1 MATRFIGGESGHR
14 SFFGGI
20 KSRTQLV
27 GLAVCVVG
35 GFFGM
40 MFTGWPGLVAG
51 VLAAVVVYLA
61 TASTHRG
68 SYWERR
74 KRRARWKERQ
84 KAGTDRFIPYSA
96 AAWEEA
102 SALADLARSKDEKT
116 RIMAAVRSR
125 PDGADGM
132 GWLDARTGKPGIAWH
147 APIGEQPYLSVA
159 FEVSGQLRGAESQRK
174 QDQAQAGFG
183 SMLAG
188 FAPASKLVSGVQGL
202 TRVLPPD
209 LALNEAWV
217 QDHLSAD
224 AHPKAVGSYQE
235 VLERTGRGTF
245 VQRHLV
251 VGRWPLTPD
260 FYTMAARYGAG
271 RDGWRRLM
279 DAEISSLARAL
290 RAAKLGTVR
299 PLTARAVVAM
309 MLHQQNPSRP
319 PLMVSGVKADQM
331 GLPSQDQWNST
342 WVKGTNPI
350 TGEEVVWGHRTAM
363 ITAENMETGE
373 RTPYWLLSLLH
384 NAGSGAR
391 TLSFQLETVPAD
403 QARQLASK
411 DVVRDEAAVIAKKK
425 KGQLVDPA
433 TDVNLKSARARGADL
448 MPGTGQH
455 GVNWVGFITIS
466 AQTQAGLTEAARRL
480 EETAGQS
487 AGIQKLEWLDS
498 YQSAASGATWP
509 IYRGTRP
516 ATPTLGAKM
525 MNQLAGRGEKE
536 EKVA

>member
-20 KSRTQLV
+20 KSTSQLI
-27 GLAVCVVG
+27 GLGGCLLI

-51 VLAAVVVYLA
+51 VLSGVVVYLL

-84 KAGTDRFIPYSA
+84 KAGTDRFIPYSTA
-96 AAWEEA
+96 VWDEA
-102 SALADLARSKDEKT
+102 TALADLATSGAEKA

-147 APIGEQPYLSVA
+147 APAGEQPYLSVA

-174 QDQAQAGFG
+174 QEQAQAGFG
-183 SMLAG
+183 ALLAG
-188 FAPASKLVSGVQGL
+188 FAPASKLVSGIQSI

-217 QDHLSAD
+217 QDHLAAD
-224 AHPKAVGSYQE
+224 ANPAAVRSYQE
-235 VLERTGRGTF
+235 VLERTGRDTF
-245 VQRHLV
+245 VQRHLI

-260 FYTMAARYGAG
+260 FYATAARYGTG
-271 RDGWRRLM
+271 RDGWRLLM
-279 DAEISSLARAL
+279 AAEISSLARSL
-290 RAAKLGTVR
+290 RAAKLGEVR

-319 PLMVSGVKADQM
+319 PLMVAGVRADRM
-331 GLPSQDQWNST
+331 GLPSRDEWNST
-342 WVKGTNPI
+342 WITGTDPI
-350 TGEEVVWGHRTAM
+350 TGAEVVWGHRTAM
-363 ITAENMETGE
+363 ISAENMETGE

-403 QARQLASK
+403 QARLLASK
-411 DVVRDEAAVIAKKK
+411 DVVRDMAAVISKQK

-433 TDVNLKSARARGADL
+433 TDVNLASARARGADL

-466 AQTQAGLTEAARRL
+466 ARTQAGLTDAARRL
-480 EETAGQS
+480 EESAATA
-487 AGIQKLEWLDS
+487 AGIGKLEWLDT
-498 YQSAASGATWP
+498 YQSAASGTTWP
-509 IYRGTRP
+509 IYRGTKP
-516 ATPTLGAKM
+516 ATPTLGARM
-525 MNQLAGRGEKE
+525 MDQLAGRGEKE